1 MHIDEDYSMY
11 VFDSSADTYFNF
23 SKRENQEVRAH
34 APFEDRT
41 LDTRKRK
48 ERERRRTERTSTA
61 S

>member
-1 MHIDEDYSMY
+1 MY

-48 ERERRRTERTSTA
+48 ERERRRTERTFTA